1 MREAVIDP
9 AALEKLRDVI
19 GGDPEDLAELID
31 EFHAVTPEVLAAM
44 KSAADANDLEA
55 LRISAHSLKSNGR
68 DFGAVALASSCET
81 LERDCRNGSV
91 EDPVGRVSLIGNQLE
106 EARAALRETT
116 ASIE

>member
-1 MREAVIDP
+1 
-9 AALEKLRDVI
+9 
-19 GGDPEDLAELID
+19 
-31 EFHAVTPEVLAAM
+31 M

-116 ASIE
+116 ASSE